1 MIHKN
6 NSEACPEF
14 DELTRGLTRRTF
26 VNSVL
31 ALGGGLVLTAMDGL
45 EYATAAIGDT
55 RADTII
61 TVYMRGGM
69 DGLMA
74 VPVLGDAT
82 LASLRPTQRLADS
95 QNLVLDNHFGLHPAL
110 KAFKQFY
117 DQGQLAV
124 IQSVGTPVGTRSHF
138 DDQKALEYAAYANPD
153 TTAGWQNRYLTAL
166 GTADVFAGYSTGF
179 QSPIALKGPAETT
192 VFENLDFVRLHDFDG
207 LNHAEHVQALKGLY
221 TAGASNWQTTSL
233 NSIAA
238 SERLASM
245 TQSSGSANYPDSANG
260 RRFATL
266 ATMLKNGVNIKTAN
280 VEIDGNFD
288 IHSNAG
294 IADGNM
300 FNVFTDLNNA
310 IYAFKQDLG
319 DIWNHT
325 TLVTITEFGRRVQEN
340 ASAGFDHG
348 WASAMFVMGGGV
360 KGGQVVANWPGLND
374 LRDGDLKVTL
384 DYRHVLAEV
393 MKYRGGMSADAL
405 SGVLPGFAPKDI
417 GIVKQ
422 LS

>member
-1 MIHKN
+1 MNAKMLAQ
-6 NSEACPEF
+6 ACPEF
-14 DELTRGLTRRTF
+14 DDLQRGLTRRTF

-45 EYATAAIGDT
+45 EFATAAIGDT

-74 VPVLGDAT
+74 VPVLGDST
-82 LASLRPTQRLADS
+82 LASLRPTQRIADS
-95 QNLVLDNHFGLHPAL
+95 QNLTLDNHFGLHPAL
-110 KAFKQFY
+110 KFFKQLY
-117 DQGQLAV
+117 DQKQLAV

-166 GTADVFAGYSTGF
+166 GTTDVFAGYSTGF
-179 QSPIALKGPAETT
+179 QSPVSLKGPAETT
-192 VFENLDFVRLHDFDG
+192 VFENLKFVRLNDFDG
-207 LNHAEHVQALKGLY
+207 LNHADHIQALKQLY

-238 SERLASM
+238 SERLAAM
-245 TQSSGSANYPDSANG
+245 DSGSNTSSYPDTPNG
-260 RRFATL
+260 RRFSTL

-288 IHSNAG
+288 VHSNAG
-294 IADGNM
+294 ISNGEM
-300 FNVFTDLNNA
+300 FNNFSDLNNSLF
-310 IYAFKQDLG
+310 AFKNDLG
-319 DIWNHT
+319 SLWNNVT
-325 TLVTITEFGRRVQEN
+325 IVTITEFGRRVQEN
-340 ASAGFDHG
+340 ASQGFDHG

-360 KGGQVVANWPGLND
+360 KGGQVIAEWPGLNN

-393 MKYRGGMSADAL
+393 MKYRGGMAADKI
-405 SGVLPGFAPKDI
+405 SGVLPGFTPKDI

-422 LS
+422 LG